1 MNGFNVI
8 KNNKIEIFIESKGNK
23 INKWFQNVVIVNK
36 KLDIVY
42 LMELNYNEKENYLN
56 SN

>member
-23 INKWFQNVVIVNK
+23 INKWSQNVVIVNK
-36 KLDIVY
+36 KLYIVY
-42 LMELNYNEKENYLN
+42 LMELNYNGNENYLN